1 MTTAANPDI
10 QQLSTSF
17 GFESEANN
25 LSVTLLSNLFFFFFL
40 SIFLAFFGFIDR
52 VAEEFGQEAG

>member
-17 GFESEANN
+17 SFESEANS
-25 LSVTLLSNLFFFFFL
+25 LSVTLLSNLL
-40 SIFLAFFGFIDR
+40 NL
-52 VAEEFGQEAG
+52 VLQLNL